1 MKFKMC
7 KKCSVVESWPHHV
20 DNYLYQVVKGGPV
33 HVKDGDLERYVCGIK
48 FLDTDIKL
56 QQNMKLLDAE

>member
-1 MKFKMC
+1 MEYQNVC
-7 KKCSVVESWPHHV
+7 KKCIKQKPVLIKSE
-20 DNYLYQVVKGGPV
+20 LYQVVKDGPV
-33 HVKDGDLERYVCGIK
+33 HIRDGNKDRYVCGIK